1 MNNMTEK
8 SANQLYKESK
18 STLSFKDWIE
28 REKAKGVQIPNI
40 EANAAMMNAIG
51 SEQTTNEKEPD
62 KTKILLRNLAFV
74 AVVVVLSVVVVKT
87 IRAKKN
93 E

>member
-1 MNNMTEK
+1 MTDK
-8 SANQLYKESK
+8 SANQLYKESGT
-18 STLSFKDWIE
+18 TLSFKQWIE
-28 REKAKGVQIPNI
+28 REKAKGVHIPNI

-51 SEQTTNEKEPD
+51 AEETTKENEPD

-74 AVVVVLSVVVVKT
+74 AVIVVLGVVVVKT
-87 IRAKKN
+87 IKAKKN

>member
-1 MNNMTEK
+1 MNNTTEK

-28 REKAKGVQIPNI
+28 REKAKGVHIPNI

-51 SEQTTNEKEPD
+51 SEQPTNEKEPD

-74 AVVVVLSVVVVKT
+74 AVVVVLGVVVVKT
-87 IRAKKN
+87 IRVKKN

>member
-1 MNNMTEK
+1 MTEK

-51 SEQTTNEKEPD
+51 AEQTTKEKEPD
-62 KTKILLRNLAFV
+62 KTKILIRNLAFV
-74 AVVVVLSVVVVKT
+74 AVVVVLGVVAVKT
-87 IRAKKN
+87 FRAKNN